1 MDFINR
7 SIGTPLET
15 EYDLL
20 VNLFLIKKKE
30 EKFALLKVV
39 V

>member
-20 VNLFLIKKKE
+20 VNLFLIKKRK
-30 EKFALLKVV
+30 KSLPC
-39 V
+39 